1 MSDVPTEPQN
11 EQVCTSE
18 AALPIFHAIK
28 QYQEP
33 LGSKDNETTTKTN
46 LINSF

>member
-11 EQVCTSE
+11 EQVWASE

-28 QYQEP
+28 QYEEP
-33 LGSKDNETTTKTN
+33 LGSKDNKMTTKT
-46 LINSF
+46 INN